1 MKDWNHLQTQI
12 SSRSIDP
19 STGKELACAQL
30 FAASLRSGSYVPS
43 SNCPLV
49 NPARNCPLEAEQ
61 SLGQTLKSRVNTA
74 LEPTLTQQ
82 AGEIGPG
89 DVLGRYELLLP
100 IASGGMAMVWAAR
113 LKGSRGFQKIV
124 AVKTML
130 PKLSEDEQFEQM
142 FLDEASLA
150 SQIRHPHVVEILDLG
165 EQNGI
170 LFLVMEWIDG
180 VPLNQLMKAARAK
193 GGVPIPV
200 AVRIAI
206 QACSGLQAA
215 HELKDGDGKLVGLVH
230 RDVSPQNILVT
241 YDGVSKVVDFGVA
254 KATALGGGATVAG
267 QIKGKVAYMA
277 PEQVRGGSIDRRVD
291 LFAMGIVLY
300 ALTTGKHPFRR
311 ESEAATMYNICAPQ
325 PVMSPRKVIADYPF
339 ALEQVVAKSL
349 SKEPDKRYQ
358 TANEMLKAL
367 DQLPQTMRAST
378 DEDVGKFVMSL
389 FGDKRAERHIAMSE
403 ALVRAEE
410 IARTRAAQPVAA
422 APEPMRQSVHSQ
434 VSYVTRTG
442 VTSNDLSGVPSVTG
456 ATGTLT
462 GVGVP
467 SPRRRIVM
475 GAAIATLALLAGGLV
490 VALKSRPPAQV
501 LVQGPAQASSAN
513 PSAVPAVSSVPEA
526 ESTPTQQPVA
536 SSVPAAS
543 TEAAPDTSGK
553 AARSWTKTTKPPS
566 GQANANP
573 AAAASAK
580 PKPASTTWKQDPG
593 F

>member
-1 MKDWNHLQTQI
+1 M
-12 SSRSIDP
+12 
-19 STGKELACAQL
+19 
-30 FAASLRSGSYVPS
+30 
-43 SNCPLV
+43 
-49 NPARNCPLEAEQ
+49 
-61 SLGQTLKSRVNTA
+61 NTA
-74 LEPTLTQQ
+74 LEPTLSQQ

-89 DVLGRYELLLP
+89 HVLGRYELLLP
-100 IASGGMAMVWAAR
+100 IAAGGMAMVWAAR

-165 EQNGI
+165 EQHGI

-180 VPLNQLMKAARAK
+180 VPLNQLMKAARSK

-206 QACSGLQAA
+206 QACAGLQAA

-230 RDVSPQNILVT
+230 RDISPQNILVT

-277 PEQVRGGSIDRRVD
+277 PEQVKGGQIDRRVD

-325 PVMSPRKVIADYPF
+325 PVMPPRKVVPDYPLE
-339 ALEQVVAKSL
+339 LEQVVIKAL
-349 SKEPDKRYQ
+349 SKDADRRYQ
-358 TANEMLKAL
+358 TANELLKAL
-367 DQLPQTMRAST
+367 DQLPQAQRAST
-378 DEDVGKFVMSL
+378 DEDVGKFVMGL
-389 FGDKRAERHIAMSE
+389 FGDKRAERHAQMSE

-410 IARTRAAQPVAA
+410 IAKTRAAQPLTNT
-422 APEPMRQSVHSQ
+422 PEPMRQSVHSQ

-442 VTSNDLSGVPSVTG
+442 VTSNDLSGVPSSSN
-456 ATGTLT
+456 ATGTMT
-462 GVGVP
+462 GVGQI
-467 SPRRRIVM
+467 SPRRKMVM
-475 GAAIATLALLAGGLV
+475 GAAIAALALLAGGLLA
-490 VALKSRPPAQV
+490 ALKSRSSAEATKASASASVTLSATPSASTVNSEESASAQPPA
-501 LVQGPAQASSAN
+501 SAATQ
-513 PSAVPAVSSVPEA
+513 PSASATVEL
-526 ESTPTQQPVA
+526 
-536 SSVPAAS
+536 
-543 TEAAPDTSGK
+543 APDSTKAGRNWGKSTKSSGDK
-553 AARSWTKTTKPPS
+553 S
-566 GQANANP
+566 GAANP
-573 AAAASAK
+573 ATSASAK
-580 PKPASTTWKQDPG
+580 AKPPVTTWKQDPG

>member
-1 MKDWNHLQTQI
+1 M
-12 SSRSIDP
+12 
-19 STGKELACAQL
+19 
-30 FAASLRSGSYVPS
+30 
-43 SNCPLV
+43 
-49 NPARNCPLEAEQ
+49 
-61 SLGQTLKSRVNTA
+61 NTA

-89 DVLGRYELLLP
+89 HVLGRYELLLP
-100 IASGGMAMVWAAR
+100 IAAGGMAMVWAAR

-165 EQNGI
+165 EQHGI

-180 VPLNQLMKAARAK
+180 VPLNQLMKAARPK

-277 PEQVRGGSIDRRVD
+277 PEQVRGGAIDRRVD

-325 PVMSPRKVIADYPF
+325 PVMPPRKVIPDYPF
-339 ALEQVVAKSL
+339 ELEQVVIKAL

-358 TANEMLKAL
+358 TANELLKAL
-367 DQLPQTMRAST
+367 DQLPQSMRAST

-389 FGDKRAERHIAMSE
+389 FGDKRAERHLAMSE

-410 IARTRAAQPVAA
+410 IARTRAAQPVVQ
-422 APEPMRQSVHSQ
+422 APEPLRQSVHSQ

-442 VTSNDLSGVPSVTG
+442 VTGNDLSGVPSISG

-462 GVGVP
+462 GVGMT
-467 SPRRRIVM
+467 SPRRKLVM
-475 GAAIATLALLAGGLV
+475 GAAIAALALLAGGLLA
-490 VALKSRPPAQV
+490 ALKSRGTTPETKPSAQV
-501 LVQGPAQASSAN
+501 SATAVAESAPSVAPSDTASAQAVASSA
-513 PSAVPAVSSVPEA
+513 PSAVASAEA
-526 ESTPTQQPVA
+526 AAAEA
-536 SSVPAAS
+536 SS
-543 TEAAPDTSGK
+543 K
-553 AARSWTKTTKPPS
+553 AARVWGKSAKSSTTDKS
-566 GQANANP
+566 NAANP
-573 AAAASAK
+573 ATSASAK
-580 PKPASTTWKQDPG
+580 AKPPVTTWKQDPG